1 MGDKE
6 VIMTPEG
13 LQKLEQELE
22 YLKSVRRH
30 EVAERIKQAREFGDI
45 SENSEYED
53 AKNEQ
58 AFIEGRILT
67 LENLLRN
74 ARLIDEAN
82 IDNFE
87 VSVGSTVQVRDL
99 GTGEDITY
107 SIVGPTETNP
117 LERRISNQSPV
128 GRALLGHRVGDIV
141 DVKVPAGTLHY
152 QIVNITR

>member
-1 MGDKE
+1 MDDKE
-6 VIMTPEG
+6 VIMTQEG
-13 LQKLEQELE
+13 LQKLEQELD

-45 SENSEYED
+45 TENSEYED

-74 ARLIDEAN
+74 ARLIDETD
-82 IDNFE
+82 ISSYE

-99 GTGEDITY
+99 STGEDVTY

-117 LERRISNQSPV
+117 LERRISHQSPV
-128 GRALLGHRVGDIV
+128 GRALLGHRVGDVV

-152 QIVNITR
+152 QIVSITR

>member
-87 VSVGSTVQVRDL
+87 VSVGSTVLVRDL